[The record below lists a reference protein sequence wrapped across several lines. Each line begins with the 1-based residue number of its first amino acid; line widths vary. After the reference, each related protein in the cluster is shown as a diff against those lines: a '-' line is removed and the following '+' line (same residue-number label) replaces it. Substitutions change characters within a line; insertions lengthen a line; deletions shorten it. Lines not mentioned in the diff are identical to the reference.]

1 MPYETQYGY
10 CAEEEICLDG
20 VARDERKH
28 YAICVNL
35 AGLTPKNVS
44 ALGQEQS
51 GEGEVTNTIQSAIKV
66 DRGRYIAAQIVVME
80 DKGSTAI
87 MAQSLSLNALIAGN
101 AQQHGDLWQIPKA
114 VGQRCSNCTQ
124 VGLAS
129 VPPTAARLSAD
140 VRLQDHTKSVRL
152 YVVVVEV

>member
-10 CAEEEICLDG
+10 CAEEETCLDG
-20 VARDERKH
+20 VARDEGKH

-35 AGLTPKNVS
+35 TGLTPKNVS
-44 ALGQEQS
+44 TLGQEQS
-51 GEGEVTNTIQSAIKV
+51 EEGEVTNTIQSAIKV
-66 DRGRYIAAQIVVME
+66 DRGRYIAAQIVMME
-80 DKGSTAI
+80 DKGSTTI

-101 AQQHGDLWQIPKA
+101 AQQHGDLWQIPNA
-114 VGQRCSNCTQ
+114 VSQRCSNCTQ

-129 VPPTAARLSAD
+129 VSPTAARLSAN